1 MHKHSMQKQTLNF
14 YLQHCSING
23 LGSCSNEVVTS
34 KVLATTNFDRSCFML
49 CRKNFDLFTCSTSL
63 VLLYFSSFLVCQR
76 ECSSILYA
84 CYFSSFAMNVF
95 AFIIRLL
102 TDIWSPHK
110 LNRNLMANLG
120 PKCWNFRGHRLCF
133 SIIPWKT
140 KFFEGWE
147 LCVCTDFF
155 LKKR

>member
-1 MHKHSMQKQTLNF
+1 MMFQHQCNKELRNVETTLQNGTSKCINTRCKKLALNF

-49 CRKNFDLFTCSTSL
+49 CRQNFDLFTCSTSL

-120 PKCWNFRGHRLCF
+120 PKC
-133 SIIPWKT
+133 
-140 KFFEGWE
+140 
-147 LCVCTDFF
+147 
-155 LKKR
+155 